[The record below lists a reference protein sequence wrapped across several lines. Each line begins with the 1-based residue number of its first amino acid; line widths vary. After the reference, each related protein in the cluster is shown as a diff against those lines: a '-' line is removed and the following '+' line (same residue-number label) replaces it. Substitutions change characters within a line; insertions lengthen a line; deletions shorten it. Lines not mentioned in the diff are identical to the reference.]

1 MQGSVIKRMYAGFA
15 LIIILFAVTI
25 AIMMGGMNDI
35 HGKFENVSKSS
46 LPLVS
51 LSNQTSVEL
60 LSADKSFKDF
70 LTTENKQ
77 RMEEMRQEFAKSQQ
91 QFGATLNQLEVA
103 SQIYPSLAEPFSQLK
118 ELEQSYF
125 NEALEAMNNYEAM
138 FVAQEEVQKSSR
150 RFQRLNTELSVGLKE
165 YIADQ
170 SSISVKVMAKS
181 YFIKLNDAE
190 LITSDALASTNPEQ
204 VMQALAKNRKA
215 VTHLNY
221 AFNGLV
227 TQLPELKKAFGETVT
242 QFTRD
247 VGQRGGVL
255 DQHNS
260 YLAARAAL
268 YDNIANLAAKV
279 DSTMTI
285 LEQFNTTATD
295 KLNESLT
302 EAGTIYSQGVTKA
315 IVIGVIV
322 VVFATA
328 IGYHIANSVR
338 EPLTRILKALE
349 SLANGDMTQR
359 IDIRYNNEFSR
370 VSGHINTLADSLHD
384 ILVKI
389 NDASENLTT
398 TASNNESTSSFAQ
411 IKLNS
416 QRAQTASVATA
427 MTEMSNSVQEVAQ
440 SAQSSLEMVQRVES
454 ASDQGRNVMNSN
466 ISTINQLESRLN
478 ESVSA
483 VSELQKMSGQI
494 GSILDVIRNIAEQT
508 NLLALNAA
516 IEAARAGEQGR
527 GFAVVADEVRVLA
540 SKTTQSTT
548 EIESMISNLQ
558 SSSQSANQVIQS
570 CMNDMD
576 MSVEQASKANCSMEE
591 IQALI
596 LEISQMSTHISHAA
610 AEQSATSADIARN
623 IEEINSIADESYHAM
638 SSIAQTSESLT
649 QLAHQQNELVHRFKL

>member
-1 MQGSVIKRMYAGFA
+1 MRGSVIKRMYAGFA

-25 AIMMGGMNDI
+25 AIMMGGMHDI
-35 HGKFENVSKSS
+35 HGKFETVSKSS

-77 RMEEMRQEFAKSQQ
+77 RMEEMRQEFARSQQ
-91 QFGATLNQLEVA
+91 RFESTLAQLESA

-118 ELEQSYF
+118 TLEQSYF
-125 NEALEAMNNYEAM
+125 TEALEAMDNYEAM
-138 FVAQEEVQKSSR
+138 FSAQEEVQKSSR
-150 RFQRLNTELSVGLKE
+150 RFQKLNTELSVGLKE
-165 YIADQ
+165 YVADQ

-181 YFIKLNDAE
+181 YFIKLKDAE
-190 LITSDALASTNPEQ
+190 VITSDALASSNPEF
-204 VMQALAKNRKA
+204 VTQAVTKNRKA

-221 AFNGLV
+221 AFRGLV
-227 TQLPELKKAFGETVT
+227 TQLPELEKAFGESVE

-247 VGQRGGVL
+247 VGMRGGVL
-255 DQHNS
+255 DQHNN
-260 YLAARAAL
+260 YLNARAAL
-268 YDNIANLAAKV
+268 YDNIANLANKV
-279 DSTMTI
+279 DSTMAI
-285 LEQFNTTATD
+285 LEQFTTTATD
-295 KLNESLT
+295 KLNESLDD
-302 EAGTIYSQGVTKA
+302 AGDIYSAGVTKA
-315 IVIGVIV
+315 IVIGVV
-322 VVFATA
+322 VVLFAAA
-328 IGYHIANSVR
+328 IGYHIAQSVR
-338 EPLTRILKALE
+338 EPLTRILNALE
-349 SLANGDMTQR
+349 SLTKGDMTQR
-359 IDIRYNNEFSR
+359 IDIRFNNEFSR

-384 ILVKI
+384 ILVKL
-389 NDASENLTT
+389 NEASENLASTATT
-398 TASNNESTSSFAQ
+398 NERTSSQAQ
-411 IKLNS
+411 SKLNA
-416 QRAQTASVATA
+416 QREQTANVATA
-427 MTEMSNSVQEVAQ
+427 MTEMSHSVQEVAQ
-440 SAQSSLEMVQRVES
+440 SAQGSLEMVQRVES
-454 ASDQGRNVMNSN
+454 ASEEGRNVMSSN
-466 ISTINQLESRLN
+466 ISTINQLETRLH

-570 CMNDMD
+570 CMSDME
-576 MSVEQASKANCSMEE
+576 MSVEQASKANSSMEE

-596 LEISQMSTHISHAA
+596 IEISQMSTHISQAA
-610 AEQSATSADIARN
+610 AEQSETSADIARN
-623 IEEINSIADESYHAM
+623 IEGINNIADESYHAM
-638 SSIAQTSESLT
+638 SSITHTSESLT

>member
-1 MQGSVIKRMYAGFA
+1 MRGSVIKRMYAGFA

-25 AIMMGGMNDI
+25 VIMMGGMQDI
-35 HGKFENVSKSS
+35 HGKFQTVSKSS

-70 LTTENKQ
+70 LTTENKE
-77 RMEEMRQEFAKSQQ
+77 RMDEMRQEFAKSQQ
-91 QFGATLNQLEVA
+91 QFESTLSELESA
-103 SQIYPSLAEPFSQLK
+103 SKIYPSLAEPFAELK
-118 ELEQSYF
+118 TLEQSYF
-125 NEALEAMNNYEAM
+125 TEALEAMDNYESM
-138 FVAQEEVQKSSR
+138 FAAQEEVQKSSR
-150 RFQRLNTELSVGLKE
+150 RFQQLNTQLSVGLKE
-165 YIADQ
+165 YVDDQ

-181 YFIKLNDAE
+181 YFIKLKDAE
-190 LITSDALASTNPEQ
+190 VITSDALASSNSAFVTEA
-204 VMQALAKNRKA
+204 VAKNRKA

-221 AFNGLV
+221 AFRGLV
-227 TQLPELKKAFGETVT
+227 TQLPALEKAFGESVE

-255 DQHNS
+255 DQHNN

-268 YDNIANLAAKV
+268 YDNIANLANKV

-285 LEQFNTTATD
+285 LELFNTTATD

-302 EAGTIYSQGVTKA
+302 EAGDIYSAGVTKA
-315 IVIGVIV
+315 IIIGVV
-322 VVFATA
+322 VVLFATA
-328 IGYHIANSVR
+328 IGYHIAQSVR
-338 EPLTRILKALE
+338 EPLNRILTALE
-349 SLANGDMTQR
+349 SLTEGDMTQR
-359 IDIRYNNEFSR
+359 IDIRFKNEFSR

-384 ILVKI
+384 ILVKL
-389 NDASENLTT
+389 NEASENLSS
-398 TASNNESTSSFAQ
+398 TAATNEHTSSQ
-411 IKLNS
+411 
-416 QRAQTASVATA
+416 AQTQLSTQREQTANVATA
-427 MTEMSNSVQEVAQ
+427 MTEMSHSVQEVAQ
-440 SAQSSLEMVQRVES
+440 SAQGSLEMVKRVES
-454 ASDQGRNVMNSN
+454 ASEEGRTIMSGN
-466 ISTINQLESRLN
+466 ITTINQLETRLH

-540 SKTTQSTT
+540 SRTTQSTI

-558 SSSQSANQVIQS
+558 SSSQSANHVIQS
-570 CMNDMD
+570 CMDDMEL
-576 MSVEQASKANCSMEE
+576 SVEQASKANSSMEE

-596 LEISQMSTHISHAA
+596 IEISQMSTHISQAA
-610 AEQSATSADIARN
+610 AEQSETSADIARN
-623 IEEINSIADESYHAM
+623 IEDINNIADESYQAM
-638 SSIAQTSESLT
+638 SNIAQTSESLT
-649 QLAHQQNELVHRFKL
+649 HMAHQQNELVHRFKL

>member
-1 MQGSVIKRMYAGFA
+1 MRGSVIKRMYAGFA

-25 AIMMGGMNDI
+25 AIMMGGMQDI
-35 HGKFENVSKSS
+35 HGKFQTVSKSS

-70 LTTENKQ
+70 LTTENKE
-77 RMEEMRQEFAKSQQ
+77 RMDEMRQEFAKSQQ
-91 QFGATLNQLEVA
+91 QFESTLSELESA
-103 SQIYPSLAEPFSQLK
+103 SMVYPSLAEPFAELK
-118 ELEQSYF
+118 TLEQSYF
-125 NEALEAMNNYEAM
+125 TEALEAMDNYESM
-138 FVAQEEVQKSSR
+138 FAAQEEVQKSSR
-150 RFQRLNTELSVGLKE
+150 RFQQLNTQLSVGLKE
-165 YIADQ
+165 YVDDQ

-181 YFIKLNDAE
+181 YFIKLKDAE
-190 LITSDALASTNPEQ
+190 VITSDALASSNSAFVTEA
-204 VMQALAKNRKA
+204 VAKNRKA

-221 AFNGLV
+221 AFRGLV
-227 TQLPELKKAFGETVT
+227 TQLPALEKAFGESVE

-255 DQHNS
+255 DQHNN

-268 YDNIANLAAKV
+268 YDNIANLANKV

-285 LEQFNTTATD
+285 LELFNTTATD

-302 EAGTIYSQGVTKA
+302 EAGDIYSAGVTKA
-315 IVIGVIV
+315 IIIGVV
-322 VVFATA
+322 VVLFATA
-328 IGYHIANSVR
+328 IGYHIAQSVR
-338 EPLTRILKALE
+338 EPLNRILTALE
-349 SLANGDMTQR
+349 SLTEGDMTQR
-359 IDIRYNNEFSR
+359 IDIRFKNEFSR

-384 ILVKI
+384 ILVKL
-389 NDASENLTT
+389 NEASENLSS
-398 TASNNESTSSFAQ
+398 TAATNEHTSSQ
-411 IKLNS
+411 
-416 QRAQTASVATA
+416 AQTQLSTQREQTANVATA
-427 MTEMSNSVQEVAQ
+427 MTEMSHSVQEVAQ
-440 SAQSSLEMVQRVES
+440 SAQGSLEMVKRVES
-454 ASDQGRNVMNSN
+454 ASEEGRTIMSGN
-466 ISTINQLESRLN
+466 ITTINQLETRLH

-540 SKTTQSTT
+540 SRTTQSTI

-558 SSSQSANQVIQS
+558 SSSQSANHVIQS
-570 CMNDMD
+570 CMDDMEL
-576 MSVEQASKANCSMEE
+576 SVEQASKANSSMEE

-596 LEISQMSTHISHAA
+596 IEISQMSTHISQAA
-610 AEQSATSADIARN
+610 AEQSETSADIARN
-623 IEEINSIADESYHAM
+623 IEDINNIADESYQAM
-638 SSIAQTSESLT
+638 SNIAQTSESLT
-649 QLAHQQNELVHRFKL
+649 HMAHQQNELVHRFKL

>member
-1 MQGSVIKRMYAGFA
+1 MRGSVIKRMYAGFA
-15 LIIILFAVTI
+15 LIIVLFAVTI

-35 HGKFENVSKSS
+35 HSKFETVSKSS

-77 RMEEMRQEFAKSQQ
+77 RMDEMRQEFAKSQQ
-91 QFGATLNQLEVA
+91 RFEGTLDQLEVA

-125 NEALEAMNNYEAM
+125 TEAKEAMDNYEAM
-138 FVAQEEVQKSSR
+138 FAAQEEVQKSSR
-150 RFQRLNTELSVGLKE
+150 RFQKLNTELSVGLKE
-165 YIADQ
+165 YVADQ

-181 YFIKLNDAE
+181 YFIKLKDAE
-190 LITSDALASTNPEQ
+190 VITSDALASSNPEF
-204 VMQALAKNRKA
+204 VTQAVAKNRKA

-221 AFNGLV
+221 AFRGLV
-227 TQLPELKKAFGETVT
+227 TQLPELKKAFGDSVD

-247 VGQRGGVL
+247 VGMRGGVL
-255 DQHNS
+255 DQHNN
-260 YLAARAAL
+260 YLSARSAL
-268 YDNIANLAAKV
+268 YNNIANLATKV
-279 DSTMTI
+279 DSSMSI
-285 LEQFNTTATD
+285 LEQFTTTATD

-302 EAGTIYSQGVTKA
+302 DAGDIYSAGVTKA
-315 IVIGVIV
+315 IVIAVIV
-322 VVFATA
+322 VLFATA
-328 IGYHIANSVR
+328 IGYHIAQSVR
-338 EPLTRILKALE
+338 EPLTRILKVLE
-349 SLANGDMTQR
+349 SLTEGDMTQR
-359 IDIRYNNEFSR
+359 IDNRYNNEFSR
-370 VSGHINTLADSLHD
+370 VSGHINTLADSLHN
-384 ILVKI
+384 ILVKL
-389 NDASENLTT
+389 NDASDNLAS
-398 TASNNESTSSFAQ
+398 TASTNEQTSSQAQ
-411 IKLNS
+411 SKLNA
-416 QRAQTASVATA
+416 QREQTATVATA
-427 MTEMSNSVQEVAQ
+427 MTEMSHSVQEVAQ
-440 SAQSSLEMVQRVES
+440 SAQGSLEMVQRVET

-466 ISTINQLESRLN
+466 ISTINQLETRLN

-548 EIESMISNLQ
+548 EIEAMISNLQ

-570 CMNDMD
+570 CMSDME
-576 MSVEQASKANCSMEE
+576 MSVEQASKANSSMEE

-596 LEISQMSTHISHAA
+596 IEISQMSTHISQAA
-610 AEQSATSADIARN
+610 AEQSETSADIARN
-623 IEEINSIADESYHAM
+623 IEDINSIADESYHAM

>member
-1 MQGSVIKRMYAGFA
+1 MRGSVIKRMYAGFA
-15 LIIILFAVTI
+15 LIIVLFAVTI

-35 HGKFENVSKSS
+35 HGKFETVSKSS

-77 RMEEMRQEFAKSQQ
+77 RMDEMRQEFAKSQQ
-91 QFGATLNQLEVA
+91 RFEGTLGQLEVA

-125 NEALEAMNNYEAM
+125 TEAKEAMDNYEAM
-138 FVAQEEVQKSSR
+138 FAAQEEVQKSSR
-150 RFQRLNTELSVGLKE
+150 RFQKLNTELSVGLKE
-165 YIADQ
+165 YVADQ

-181 YFIKLNDAE
+181 YFIKLKDAE
-190 LITSDALASTNPEQ
+190 VITSDALASSNPEF
-204 VMQALAKNRKA
+204 VTQAVAKNRKA

-221 AFNGLV
+221 AFRGLV
-227 TQLPELKKAFGETVT
+227 TQLPELKKAFGDSVD

-247 VGQRGGVL
+247 VGMRGGVL
-255 DQHNS
+255 DQHNN
-260 YLAARAAL
+260 YLSARSAL
-268 YDNIANLAAKV
+268 YNNIANLATKV
-279 DSTMTI
+279 DSSMSI
-285 LEQFNTTATD
+285 LEQFTTTATD

-302 EAGTIYSQGVTKA
+302 DAGDIYSAGVTKA
-315 IVIGVIV
+315 IVIAVIV
-322 VVFATA
+322 VLFATA
-328 IGYHIANSVR
+328 IGYHIAQSVR
-338 EPLTRILKALE
+338 EPLTRILKVLE
-349 SLANGDMTQR
+349 SLTEGDMTQR
-359 IDIRYNNEFSR
+359 IDNRYNNEFSR
-370 VSGHINTLADSLHD
+370 VSGHINTLADSLHN
-384 ILVKI
+384 ILVKL
-389 NDASENLTT
+389 NDASDNLAS
-398 TASNNESTSSFAQ
+398 TASTNEQTSSQAQ
-411 IKLNS
+411 SKLNA
-416 QRAQTASVATA
+416 QREQTATVATA
-427 MTEMSNSVQEVAQ
+427 MTEMSHSVQEVAQ
-440 SAQSSLEMVQRVES
+440 SAQGSLEMVQRVET

-466 ISTINQLESRLN
+466 ISTINQLETRLN

-548 EIESMISNLQ
+548 EIEAMISNLQ

-570 CMNDMD
+570 CMSDME
-576 MSVEQASKANCSMEE
+576 MSVEQASKANSSMEE

-596 LEISQMSTHISHAA
+596 IEISQMSTHISQAA
-610 AEQSATSADIARN
+610 AEQSETSADIARN
-623 IEEINSIADESYHAM
+623 IEDINSIADESYHAM